1 MGNAKTHAKFAN
13 RLDQGSTTGVL
24 VIDSNQSH
32 GTIFE
37 RVNVGYS
44 WGVGGWCGVW
54 RRKKDPVNDR
64 VLEQNYFLDSFF
76 SFLASRF
83 SFKVFAG
90 AFLVCFSTWRSLAMF
105 IS

>member
-1 MGNAKTHAKFAN
+1 MNSGLLRKIDALQKEVNSL
-13 RLDQGSTTGVL
+13 RLKVPGRDETGVAF
-24 VIDSNQSH
+24 
-32 GTIFE
+32 GE
-37 RVNVGYS
+37 
-44 WGVGGWCGVW
+44 
-54 RRKKDPVNDR
+54 KKDPVNDR